1 IGRKEKRSA
10 MGRSGDGRPP
20 REGVGLD
27 VNDARGAEGAGPG
40 AGAPPVDDPRVRE
53 AERLLAERGV
63 AGARV
68 GVAGH
73 QREIAAIVAPPVG
86 LAPAIRALGFRY
98 VALELE

>member
-1 IGRKEKRSA
+1 

-53 AERLLAERGV
+53 AERLLNRVEVRESDVAAGV
-63 AGARV
+63 A
-68 GVAGH
+68 
-73 QREIAAIVAPPVG
+73 
-86 LAPAIRALGFRY
+86 
-98 VALELE
+98 

>member
-1 IGRKEKRSA
+1 
-10 MGRSGDGRPP
+10 MGRSGDGRSP

-73 QREIAAIVAPPVG
+73 QREVAAIVAPPASFALLVE